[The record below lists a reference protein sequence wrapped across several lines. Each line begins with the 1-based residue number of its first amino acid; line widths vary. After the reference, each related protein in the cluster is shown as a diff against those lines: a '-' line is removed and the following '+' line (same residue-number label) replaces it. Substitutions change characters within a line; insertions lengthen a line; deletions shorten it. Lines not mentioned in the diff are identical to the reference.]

1 MEASVRTRQIDST
14 TYRIALAGEIDMY
27 TSPEFRDDLRSCIE
41 RGASEVIVDL
51 SAATFIDST
60 FLGIVLGG
68 MRSLRERGGEISV
81 VCPDSIRRTFE
92 ITGLDRV
99 LTFAE
104 APVEAAETFD
114 VTIT

>member
-41 RGASEVIVDL
+41 RGATEVIVDL

-60 FLGIVLGG
+60 FLGVVLGG

-81 VCPDSIRRTFE
+81 VCPDSIRRIFE
-92 ITGLDRV
+92 ITGLDQV
-99 LTFAE
+99 LTIGQ
-104 APVEAAETFD
+104 APVAAVEPAT
-114 VTIT
+114 

>member
-1 MEASVRTRQIDST
+1 MEASVRTRQIGST

-41 RGASEVIVDL
+41 RGATDVIVDL

-60 FLGIVLGG
+60 FLGVVLGG

-81 VCPDSIRRTFE
+81 VCPDSIRRIFE
-92 ITGLDRV
+92 ISGLDQV
-99 LTFAE
+99 LTIDQ
-104 APVEAAETFD
+104 APVAAVEPAT
-114 VTIT
+114 